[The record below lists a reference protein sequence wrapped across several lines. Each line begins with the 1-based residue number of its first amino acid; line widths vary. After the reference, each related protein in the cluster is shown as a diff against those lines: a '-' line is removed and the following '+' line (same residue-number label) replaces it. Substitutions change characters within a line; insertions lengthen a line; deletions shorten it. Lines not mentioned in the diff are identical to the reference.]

1 MGDAR
6 RLGRNY
12 AIEDMYEAKLISEEE
27 YDRLS
32 EEDKSRYHS
41 RIVGYLDSA
50 KKRGV
55 TISEKKLKFHRAM
68 FGRIQKKSKAPTRA
82 NFYDGYLEEGKKEQS
97 ARGAALNT
105 PEIRAR
111 AYATRKKKY
120 EEENPGRT
128 FGVPVKYFRTPKEE
142 PRPKPVPTLIVD
154 YFKMYRDRG
163 LGIPTVEDISR
174 EEERPLTVEEL
185 EGYKQYRAGLER

>member
-1 MGDAR
+1 MKWEDILKVDIGIADAK

-27 YDRLS
+27 YDSLS
-32 EEDKSRYHS
+32 EEDKTKYHS
-41 RIVGYLDSA
+41 RMASYLNSA
-50 KKRGV
+50 QKRGV
-55 TISEKKLKFHRAM
+55 SVPEKNLRFHRAM
-68 FGRIQKKSKAPTRA
+68 LRRVKEKSKAPTRA
-82 NFYDGYLEEGKKEQS
+82 NFYDGYLEEGRKELS
-97 ARGAALNT
+97 ARGAAMNT

-111 AYATRKKKY
+111 AYATRKKRY

-154 YFKMYRDRG
+154 YFKMYRNRG
-163 LGIPTVEDISR
+163 LGFPTVEYISR
-174 EEERPLTVEEL
+174 
-185 EGYKQYRAGLER
+185 